1 MKQTVVKPS
10 VFLVDDDPSVLK
22 ALSRVLREEG
32 WNVETFESAEAF
44 LAQRDQKAQ
53 GCLVLDVTMP
63 GLDGLEL
70 QHRLAAAGESLP
82 IVFVTGYGDIPM
94 SVRAIKA
101 GAGDFLTKPVHAE
114 VLVAAVRAAI
124 DQHAS
129 VRQALAEIAELRQR
143 LASLT
148 PREREVLAALA
159 AGRLNKQIA
168 ADLGVVEQTVKF
180 HRARI
185 MERMQAKTIAELMH
199 IAGRLGIGAATP
211 PAAPAASSAIPR
223 RTPANRAELRGTSPK
238 VSFGPTRDAVT
249 FVA

>member
-1 MKQTVVKPS
+1 MNVKTAAAPT
-10 VFLVDDDPSVLK
+10 VFLVDDDPGVLR

-32 WNVETFESAEAF
+32 WRVETFESAEAF
-44 LAQRDQKAQ
+44 LARHDGVIE

-70 QHRLAAAGESLP
+70 QRRLAEAEQPLP
-82 IVFVTGYGDIPM
+82 IVFVSGHGDIPM
-94 SVRAIKA
+94 SVRAMKA
-101 GAGDFLTKPVHAE
+101 GATDFLTKPVSAQA
-114 VLVAAVRAAI
+114 LVAAVRTAF
-124 DQHAS
+124 DRDAS
-129 VRQALAEIAELRQR
+129 ARRARAETAKLRQR

-185 MERMQAKTIAELMH
+185 MERMQARTVAELMH
-199 IAGRLGIGAATP
+199 IAARLGVV
-211 PAAPAASSAIPR
+211 AAPASRSRSA
-223 RTPANRAELRGTSPK
+223 E
-238 VSFGPTRDAVT
+238 FGPSSKPDRV
-249 FVA
+249 

>member
-1 MKQTVVKPS
+1 LRQLAVEATRVIPRAAART
-10 VFLVDDDPSVLK
+10 VFLVDDDPGVLK

-32 WNVETFESAEAF
+32 WRVETFESAEAF
-44 LAQRDQKAQ
+44 LARPDPRTE

-70 QHRLAAAGESLP
+70 QRRLAAAGESLP
-82 IVFVTGYGDIPM
+82 IVFVTGRGDIPM
-94 SVRAIKA
+94 SVQAIKA
-101 GAGDFLTKPVHAE
+101 GASDFLTKPVQAQA
-114 VLVAAVRAAI
+114 LVAAVRAALE
-124 DQHAS
+124 QHLSA
-129 VRQALAEIAELRQR
+129 RDTAAATAELRQR

-185 MERMQAKTIAELMH
+185 MERMRAKTIAELMH
-199 IAGRLGIGAATP
+199 IAARLGIGGTTP
-211 PAAPAASSAIPR
+211 PADPLATSVDSSQGRPR
-223 RTPANRAELRGTSPK
+223 A
-238 VSFGPTRDAVT
+238 
-249 FVA
+249 